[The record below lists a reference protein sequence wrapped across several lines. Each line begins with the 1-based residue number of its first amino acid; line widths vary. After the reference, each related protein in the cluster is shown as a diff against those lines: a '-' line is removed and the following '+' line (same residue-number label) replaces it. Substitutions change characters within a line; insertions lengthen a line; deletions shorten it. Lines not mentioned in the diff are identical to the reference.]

1 LGSLEGNGEALRE
14 TTFEVKDD
22 ALEVGLVEDRL
33 LLGSAEEES
42 RAAKVVDLASD
53 ALGVIVDGGEEGVGE
68 EGVLATGDAEMVF
81 DVGGSLLEV
90 EGFEVVTDGDA
101 LVEGFVRR
109 ETELVGQVRL
119 AEEDE
124 GDQGSGVHLVV
135 EQEAQL
141 VKEFR
146 WQEVRFIDDEQDVA
160 TLACQVVECGAELRE
175 ETHKAES
182 GFDLQS
188 EEDFTV
194 EGGDAKVR
202 IGEVDDGVQ
211 IAVESLSEGTNG
223 GGFAGADIAG
233 DEGCETVLEREGE
246 AALDFTVTA

>member
-1 LGSLEGNGEALRE
+1 L
-14 TTFEVKDD
+14 TFEVEDD
-22 ALEVGLVEDRL
+22 PLEVRFVQDLLVL
-33 LLGSAEEES
+33 CSAEEEC
-42 RAAKVVDLASD
+42 AATEVVDLASD
-53 ALGVIVDGGEEGVGE
+53 SLGVIVNGSQESVTEDRA
-68 EGVLATGDAEMVF
+68 LASSNAQVVF
-81 DVGGSLLEV
+81 SIACGFFQVK
-90 EGFEVVTDGDA
+90 GFEVKTDGDA